1 MTRDGEPRGRST
13 GEGRSGSPDSGRA
26 PGTVGSPPVRQGPGR
41 RWVWGVQVTT
51 QGAGLNCSVSGGP
64 QDGHTSRESSGATGG
79 WGQPGFLGGHPP
91 WAPGIRPTC
100 SPSPAGLWTHPQ
112 GTCHLQPR
120 PPPKRPPSLLQWA
133 PPMPGRGRPSGET
146 DPTRADDLTRAGSS
160 GHGDLTRENQS
171 AARLGGQWL
180 R

>member
-13 GEGRSGSPDSGRA
+13 GEGRSGSPDSGLA
-26 PGTVGSPPVRQGPGR
+26 PGTVGSSPVRQGPGR

-64 QDGHTSRESSGATGG
+64 QDRHTSRESSGATGG

-120 PPPKRPPSLLQWA
+120 PLPKGPPHFFVGHLPRLAVAGLLEKLI
-133 PPMPGRGRPSGET
+133 PPGRTTSPGQAAVGMET
-146 DPTRADDLTRAGSS
+146 
-160 GHGDLTRENQS
+160 
-171 AARLGGQWL
+171 
-180 R
+180 